1 MELWWFFFFPPCI
14 LTNPSRLV
22 RPKVSDGMIL
32 LLVRTEARAGHTH
45 TIHVSFIQQKL
56 PKATAT
62 APFSLAVTPSQVLP
76 KVTRLKLYSNPHV
89 MCFTMSKAR

>member
-1 MELWWFFFFPPCI
+1 M
-14 LTNPSRLV
+14 
-22 RPKVSDGMIL
+22 SDGMIL
-32 LLVRTEARAGHTH
+32 LLVGTEAKAGRTH

-62 APFSLAVTPSQVLP
+62 APISLAVTPSQVLP
-76 KVTRLKLYSNPHV
+76 KVTRLKSYSNPHV